1 MRGCAY
7 LTWCRKKPLCLLLWT
22 YFLSLILPVSGLIQ
36 HGMVAKAADRYAYF
50 PMLVFLPFLVSF
62 IVNVAGHVDRPR
74 QSLVLGCILGV
85 LLSNAHISRNQL
97 NTWRDEHTA
106 YAHALALDPT
116 DWRILDLYA
125 EMMLANGDKVQANE
139 YWNLTWRYAPKQGL
153 KAVLLQAKV
162 YLMTGNW
169 DEACA
174 IYKRHLEHYPDSV
187 YILNNVGVCVL
198 KFHQNRDE
206 ALKYILRAAEFST
219 TEEISNSV
227 DENVK
232 LVSNWDGVAL
242 IRPRLLY

>member
-62 IVNVAGHVDRPR
+62 IVNLAGHVDRPR

-116 DWRILDLYA
+116 DWRILNLYA
-125 EMMLANGDKVQANE
+125 ELMAASGNDTIARHHWDLARNFVPQTGA
-139 YWNLTWRYAPKQGL
+139 
-153 KAVLLQAKV
+153 KAKLLQAKFAMN
-162 YLMTGNW
+162 LGQW
-169 DEACA
+169 EQACA
-174 IYKRHLEHYPDSV
+174 IYKENYPLYPDNV
-187 YILNNVGVCVL
+187 YFVNNHGLCCAQKGNREEAMELIQRAQSLRVPVEL
-198 KFHQNRDE
+198 KP
-206 ALKYILRAAEFST
+206 
-219 TEEISNSV
+219 
-227 DENVK
+227 
-232 LVSNWDGVAL
+232 LVSLNLELLRDWDGVAQIGL
-242 IRPRLLY
+242 QILY